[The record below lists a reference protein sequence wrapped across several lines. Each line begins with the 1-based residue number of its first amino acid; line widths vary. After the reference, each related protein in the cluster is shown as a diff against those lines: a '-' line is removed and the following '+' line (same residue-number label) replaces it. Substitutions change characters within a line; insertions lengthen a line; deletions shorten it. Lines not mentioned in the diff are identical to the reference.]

1 MCMPACVS
9 VACAWVCICVIAFWQ
24 AGRCCSRGGRSCREA
39 VCLSGQ
45 HHDNSCSLT
54 PAYGGHCH
62 LHAVTHLQPARGS
75 LRSPFPE
82 PHRCDAASWGLN
94 SGNWVVNILKCSS
107 TWVYFTPVIRYFQC
121 ICYGCWAEDYCT
133 YRSYYITVSCCS
145 FCEAVSFQSKMK
157 CLLRS
162 YVMLLSPFVTRIVSS
177 GNGKNE
183 IDWQP
188 RQLCSIVHL

>member
-1 MCMPACVS
+1 MCMSVHLCDCVL
-9 VACAWVCICVIAFWQ
+9 
-24 AGRCCSRGGRSCREA
+24 AGGQVLQQRRTQLSRGRLPVWSTSWQQLLADPR
-39 VCLSGQ
+39 VWPPLS
-45 HHDNSCSLT
+45 SARRRPS
-54 PAYGGHCH
+54 PASTG
-62 LHAVTHLQPARGS
+62 LA
-75 LRSPFPE
+75 RSPFPE
-82 PHRCDAASWGLN
+82 PHCFDAASWGLN

-121 ICYGCWAEDYCT
+121 ICYGCWTEDYCT

-162 YVMLLSPFVTRIVSS
+162 YIMLLSPIVTGMVWSD
-177 GNGKNE
+177 NGKNE

-188 RQLCSIVHL
+188 RQLCSIVHQSGY